1 MSLPP
6 QLELVEV
13 DQDHAKGIVFNL
25 VLLFWRYRTL
35 QEPHRAAMRLV
46 TQTAEKHPKGIGVM
60 QVVEPTA
67 VPPDSDTRKDFVA
80 MLKLPGIAH
89 FCVTHE
95 GTGFKAASVRAI
107 VSGVHALVRP
117 AFPHSVHEDL
127 SSAARWTAARNRSLS
142 APDDAAAIE
151 EALRA
156 LRRMHGERYPVVR

>member
-1 MSLPP
+1 MLLPP

-13 DQDHAKGIVFNL
+13 DEDHAKGIIFNL

-46 TQTAEKHPKGIGVM
+46 TQTAAKHPKGVGVM
-60 QVVEPTA
+60 QVVELTA
-67 VPPDSDTRKDFVA
+67 VPPDSETRKDFAA
-80 MLKLPGIAH
+80 MLRLPGIAH

-107 VSGVHALVRP
+107 VSGVHALCRP
-117 AFPHSVHEDL
+117 AFPHSVHQDL
-127 SSAARWTAARNRSLS
+127 ASAARWTASHNRSLG
-142 APDDAAAIE
+142 APSDAEAIE

-156 LRRMHGERYPVVR
+156 LRRMHGERYPAVG